1 MDRYR
6 ERKRTLINMET
17 KSGRD
22 MKTDRHREKDGKN
35 RDRNVK
41 IKEKDMVKYAGER
54 WERHE
59 ETKREGWIK

>member
-1 MDRYR
+1 
-6 ERKRTLINMET
+6 MET

-22 MKTDRHREKDGKN
+22 METDRHKEKDGKN

-41 IKEKDMVKYAGER
+41 IKEKDMVKHADER

-59 ETKREGWIK
+59 ERRMEKIQI